1 MTEERLTRNLIAET
15 EIENEN
21 DECRRRS
28 RKPCDRLLIAYATV
42 RINRAIIDERIPSPR
57 NPLTNP

>member
-15 EIENEN
+15 EIEN

-28 RKPCDRLLIAYATV
+28 RKPCLLIAYATV

>member
-15 EIENEN
+15 EIEN

-42 RINRAIIDERIPSPR
+42 RINRAIIDERIPFPR

>member
-15 EIENEN
+15 EIEN

-42 RINRAIIDERIPSPR
+42 RINRAIIED
-57 NPLTNP
+57 PLSA